1 MNAWTRATD
10 TSAWRDDGLL
20 YRDEP
25 VSAVAEALYALLES
39 RAAAYGMER
48 ARQLPAVIRGTALL
62 AGTAA
67 ALLPLCYRAGQVM
80 AEQPRIVR
88 RPNPHT
94 TRYEHVYQTVRA
106 LMEDGEAFW
115 RLSYPAGASYP
126 DAAICLANDE
136 VSVQWDDK
144 RWQRRYWWRG
154 QYQQPGTIKHIRIGA
169 RAGELHGRGPLR
181 EGLRYLA
188 PVAAAEDYALTFF
201 TSGGIPET
209 VIKHPGT
216 GNKEMAQ
223 GLKSAW
229 VEARNG
235 PEPAVLFGGI
245 DVDFPGAD
253 PENAQMQQSRA
264 YGATVVS
271 RLLGIPAALMLVETS
286 GATITYTNPEGA
298 MDDLVKSTLAPQ
310 YLAPVE
316 QAWSDLVAGP
326 QVVRF
331 DAGELGRI
339 DLAARLAVYK
349 LMLELGVVTL
359 EGIAAAEGWTVNQAA
374 GELAHTF
381 DPTIPLET
389 GTPEGIPA

>member
-1 MNAWTRATD
+1 MNAWGRATD

-20 YRDEP
+20 FRDEP
-25 VSAVAEALYALLES
+25 VSAVAEALYQLLEQ
-39 RAAAYGMER
+39 RAASYGMSR

-80 AEQPRIVR
+80 TEQPRIVR

-126 DAAICLANDE
+126 DAALCLSNDE
-136 VSVQWDDK
+136 VSVQWDEK
-144 RWQRRYWWRG
+144 RWTRRYWWRG
-154 QYQQPGTIKHIRIGA
+154 QLQAAGTIKHIRIGGL
-169 RAGELHGRGPLR
+169 AGELHGRGPLR
-181 EGLRYLA
+181 EGLRFLA

-201 TSGGIPET
+201 TSGGIPAT
-209 VIKHPGT
+209 VIKHPGS
-216 GNKEMAQ
+216 GNRETAQ
-223 GLKSAW
+223 SLKSAW
-229 VEARNG
+229 VESRNG

-245 DVDFPGAD
+245 DVQFPGVN
-253 PENAQMQQSRA
+253 PENAQMQASRA

-316 QAWSDLVAGP
+316 QAWSDLVPAP
-326 QVVRF
+326 QVIRF
-331 DAGELGRI
+331 DAGELARI
-339 DLAARLAVYK
+339 DLRARLEVYK
-349 LMLELGVVTL
+349 LMLEIGVVTL
-359 EGIAAAEGWTVNQAA
+359 EGIAAAEGWTVSQAA
-374 GELAHTF
+374 GELAHAF
-381 DPTIPLET
+381 DPSVPLET
-389 GTPEGIPA
+389 KTPEGIPA